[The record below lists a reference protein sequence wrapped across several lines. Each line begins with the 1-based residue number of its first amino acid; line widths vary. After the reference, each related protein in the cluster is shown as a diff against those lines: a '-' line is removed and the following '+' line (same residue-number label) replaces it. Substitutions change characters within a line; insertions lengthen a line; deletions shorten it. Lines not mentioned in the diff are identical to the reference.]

1 MKRANAPPGREGRW
15 FGRAVVA
22 LAAGLVAGA
31 GCGGEKPAAKT
42 DTAMMDQE
50 AGRTVVVV
58 DPSPLNWLSVTW
70 SSMEELVRVD
80 KDGHTVPTLAESW
93 KWLDPRTVEFKL
105 REGVQFQD
113 GEPFT
118 AKNVK
123 RSFDEVQRWKAP
135 HPPGAFL
142 NFDQATRLAVVDDH
156 TVRFSFPRPDAA
168 ALMKFRGMHIGSTKF
183 WDSNAFIDKSTGTA
197 ESHW

>member
-1 MKRANAPPGREGRW
+1 MQRVALFPPLPRCRTVCS
-15 FGRAVVA
+15 AAVA
-22 LAAGLVAGA
+22 LALGA
-31 GCGGEKPAAKT
+31 CGQGDGDAAKSGA
-42 DTAMMDQE
+42 TAMDAE
-50 AGRTVVVV
+50 AGRTITVV

-70 SSMEELVRVD
+70 STMEELVRVD
-80 KDGHTVPTLAESW
+80 KDGRTIPTLAESW
-93 KWLDPRTVEFKL
+93 KWIDPRTIEFKL
-105 REGVQFQD
+105 REGVKFQD

-142 NFDQATRLAVVDDH
+142 NFDQQTKLAVLDDH
-156 TVRFSFPRPDAA
+156 AVRFTFPRPDAA

-183 WDSNAFIDKSTGTA
+183 WDSNAFVDKTTGTA